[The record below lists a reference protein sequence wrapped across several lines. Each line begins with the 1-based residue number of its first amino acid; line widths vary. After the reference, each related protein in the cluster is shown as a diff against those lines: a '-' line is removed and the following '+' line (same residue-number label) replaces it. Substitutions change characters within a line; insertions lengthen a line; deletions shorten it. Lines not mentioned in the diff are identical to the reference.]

1 VQIWSS
7 ALFEA
12 IKYFS
17 NFGRKNEN
25 FSVHVLDFDDV
36 MQGILA
42 FSMHRSSTQIRL
54 KVKLKGYGVLRYST
68 THS

>member
-1 VQIWSS
+1 VEIWIST
-7 ALFEA
+7 LFEA

-25 FSVHVLDFDDV
+25 FSLYVLDFDGV
-36 MQGILA
+36 IQSILA

-54 KVKLKGYGVLRYST
+54 KVKLKGYGVVK
-68 THS
+68 